1 MPQRFLRPDRDQQF
15 LLAPDMRDWLPADDL
30 VWLVID
36 AVEQCDLSA
45 FGAAYRADGQGRAAF
60 DPALMSALLLYG
72 YCQGVRS
79 SRELERRCVRDVAFR
94 VITGGHRPDHATI
107 ARFRARHETV
117 LETLFCEVLRLCA
130 QAGMVNLALLAL
142 DGTKIGADASWSANR
157 TGEQLDTEIA
167 ATVKA
172 MLADAA
178 RIDAGEDAMFGDGR
192 GDQVPMQLAERTSR
206 LARLREA
213 RDRLALEDA
222 ARRAAQQAKLEAWQ
236 ARNDAAGP
244 RRAGRRPSAEPSGN
258 KRGTQ
263 PRPPPPTRKPG
274 WCEPRTR

>member
-1 MPQRFLRPDRDQQF
+1 
-15 LLAPDMRDWLPADDL
+15 
-30 VWLVID
+30 V
-36 AVEQCDLSA
+36 
-45 FGAAYRADGQGRAAF
+45 
-60 DPALMSALLLYG
+60 
-72 YCQGVRS
+72 
-79 SRELERRCVRDVAFR
+79 
-94 VITGGHRPDHATI
+94 
-107 ARFRARHETV
+107 
-117 LETLFCEVLRLCA
+117 ETLFCEVLRLCA

-236 ARNDAAGP
+236 ARKDAAGP

-263 PRPPPPTRKPG
+263 PRPTPPTRKPG